1 MDARTS
7 VREWGEKRGVRR
19 DRMKREGRKWVE
31 SEKWETKG
39 EKEEKRGKEVRRR
52 EEGEKGGGIKMQ
64 EQGEQ
69 ITHSVS

>member
-31 SEKWETKG
+31 REKWETKG
-39 EKEEKRGKEVRRR
+39 EKEEKRGKEGRRR